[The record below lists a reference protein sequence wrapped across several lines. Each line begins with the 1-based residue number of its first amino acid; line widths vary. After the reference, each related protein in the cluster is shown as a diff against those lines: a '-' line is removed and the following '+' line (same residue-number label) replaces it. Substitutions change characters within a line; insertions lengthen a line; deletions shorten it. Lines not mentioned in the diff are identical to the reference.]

1 VAISDTHPETER
13 ILTELLRQA
22 PVWRKI
28 QLIAELNRTADYL
41 ALEGL
46 RDIYPKASE
55 AELRRYLADLKL
67 GPELAQKAYGPLP
80 EQTQD
85 KVGPEA

>member
-1 VAISDTHPETER
+1 VPITDTHPETER

-22 PVWRKI
+22 PVWRKM
-28 QLIAELNRTADYL
+28 QLMAELNRTADYL

-55 AELRRYLADLKL
+55 AVLRRYLADLKL
-67 GPELAQKAYGPLP
+67 GPELALKAYGPLP
-80 EQTQD
+80 KQTRG
-85 KVGPEA
+85 K